1 MDMNDALRNQ
11 IEGDIKLCE
20 SYSEI
25 EGSEQLYK
33 ELIARYEVIDSNFGK
48 NLLSNGKSALIGQE
62 FDYRS
67 ELQAIASKLKMFVLL
82 NKDTSEVAETN
93 SLQQNVKEFVQRGE
107 VIGQKE
113 LQHGAPG
120 FPYTYVSGPMFD
132 RWMNDI
138 KIFAERNLHNHPL
151 YDNILTAY
159 TKHNQR
165 PSAYKNMMSYL
176 DSLVSDDAFWSEVSQ
191 TMTLKED
198 KNMKEKIFI
207 VHGHDETALLAV
219 DSTLRRLDFEPI
231 ILREQA
237 SGGSAILGKIESYSD
252 VKYAVVLYTECDI
265 GRDKNAKPEDEK
277 FRARQNVVFEH
288 GYLIGK
294 LGREKVCA
302 LVKGEVEKPGDI
314 DGVVYIPMDDSG
326 AWKIALVKELR
337 AAGLSA
343 DANKL

>member
-1 MDMNDALRNQ
+1 MDINEALRNQ
-11 IEGDIKLCE
+11 IKNDIEVCK
-20 SYSEI
+20 SHTEI
-25 EGSEQLYK
+25 EGSEQLYND
-33 ELIARYEVIDSNFGK
+33 LIARYEVMKLDFGK
-48 NLLSNGKSALIGQE
+48 GLPSIGKAAAVGKQL
-62 FDYRS
+62 DYRP
-67 ELQAIASKLKMFVLL
+67 ELRAIASKLSMYLLL
-82 NKDTSEVAETN
+82 NEDTSGKFVIN
-93 SLQQNVKEFVQRGE
+93 PLQQDVKEFVQRGE
-107 VIGQKE
+107 VIVQKE

-138 KIFAERNLHNHPL
+138 KNFAERNLHNHPL

-159 TKHNQR
+159 TKHNQH

-191 TMTLKED
+191 TMTLAED

-265 GRDKNAKPEDEK
+265 GRDKNAKPEDDK

-302 LVKGEVEKPGDI
+302 LVKGEIEKPGDI

-337 AAGLSA
+337 AAGLPA